1 MDRHLTRRSPESA
14 ESLLCG
20 RSRRPATGH
29 GVHLHRAS
37 GIRPDRGGGRRGSR
51 SRPYGSTCDVS
62 VARPG
67 PGHLPTSSLSH
78 GDGRRT
84 GRRWDRRRRREPG
97 GSRGRGSRAISG
109 FGRILAGDRS
119 RYPKHALGP
128 AREPA
133 RGLAHLLRDGP
144 RPYPAEPSWT
154 DSRFERDSCRSC
166 GGDRGDDRRHHHRDR
181 GRGGGRRRVQPRLPG
196 QFRVGPLGLDPCHAA
211 LREEDVQS
219 TAVGRRRAVRGA
231 GRLPSRGR
239 SRRRKRRP
247 PVAPPRHRSVSDA
260 LCSRCPA
267 RRRESGGA

>member
-1 MDRHLTRRSPESA
+1 MGRVVRLDSGKRALRPGLLGLRHSGVETHPRTFRRNRELASGSWRHRVAGPASRRPLHAQPHPTPGRRARCRDHRQGPGVRHSTRCRGLGVDRHLTRRSPESA

-37 GIRPDRGGGRRGSR
+37 GIRPDPGGGRRGSR

-62 VARPG
+62 VAGPG

-84 GRRWDRRRRREPG
+84 GRRWDRRRRRREPG
-97 GSRGRGSRAISG
+97 GSRGRGSRAVSG
-109 FGRILAGDRS
+109 FERILAGDRS

-128 AREPA
+128 ARELA

-166 GGDRGDDRRHHHRDR
+166 GGDPER
-181 GRGGGRRRVQPRLPG
+181 
-196 QFRVGPLGLDPCHAA
+196 
-211 LREEDVQS
+211 
-219 TAVGRRRAVRGA
+219 
-231 GRLPSRGR
+231 
-239 SRRRKRRP
+239 
-247 PVAPPRHRSVSDA
+247 
-260 LCSRCPA
+260 
-267 RRRESGGA
+267 